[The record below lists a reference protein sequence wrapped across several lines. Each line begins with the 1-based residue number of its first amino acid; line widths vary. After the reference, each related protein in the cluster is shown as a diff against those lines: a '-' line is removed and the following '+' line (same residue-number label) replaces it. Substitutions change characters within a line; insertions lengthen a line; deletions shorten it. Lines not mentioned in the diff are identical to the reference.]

1 MVGTYQ
7 VSDKGGM
14 RMRSEKDILMRE
26 AERCWLEGLALV
38 NKGTAQMQRAYSL
51 REKAWD
57 DASKLIGLPSN
68 VTYTITDGDPAH
80 E

>member
-1 MVGTYQ
+1 MKLT
-7 VSDKGGM
+7 
-14 RMRSEKDILMRE
+14 RSEKDILMRE

-57 DASKLIGLPSN
+57 DATHELCADDYVLSIAH
-68 VTYTITDGDPAH
+68 GDPAH
-80 E
+80 DDQHQHGQKD